1 MASPVIID
9 GQVRTSRARPIE
21 LFKQFGPNVY
31 RAAAEEGVNL
41 SVFMEAQ
48 DPSSD
53 YRDGMDAFERLMEVA
68 GVRTVSR
75 PAAGIYADEMDVF
88 SRSTAHRSLLPE
100 FIARTWRS
108 VSYNGSASTRS
119 LYTSGDDL
127 AGSSMRPYA
136 DSGVAGITSPV
147 APPFA
152 LSDIVAINT
161 PIGSNAYRKVY
172 LDTTAISTRRR
183 RVVEGTDIPLG
194 KLTTAEHTINLQ
206 KYAGGLKATYEAL
219 RRSRID
225 KVRLWL
231 AQEALRNE
239 IDKISEAINTLVSGD
254 GNSSTAA
261 DAWQAKTDFDSTA
274 TGKTMTL
281 KAYWRFKQ
289 KFAPVF
295 MMTHIVGAEAD
306 IAKLALL
313 NIGSSTVPV
322 YFFNTTVNPT
332 TRLMLADGV
341 VAGITADVPADKL
354 VGIDARQALEHVTEI
369 GSNIEEIERWA
380 QSQVQILT
388 LSEVEGWAVLTQGAT
403 KTLEL
408 ET

>member
-9 GQVRTSRARPIE
+9 GQTRQGTARPAD
-21 LFKQFGPNVY
+21 LFQHFGPNVY
-31 RAAAEEGVNL
+31 RSAAEEGVNL
-41 SVFMEAQ
+41 SVYLEAQ
-48 DPSSD
+48 DPSRD
-53 YRDGMDAFERLMEVA
+53 YRDGMDAFERLMEAA

-75 PAAGIYADEMDVF
+75 PSAGIWASEMDAF
-88 SRSTAHRSLLPE
+88 SKSSAHRSLMPE
-100 FIARTWRS
+100 FICRTWRS
-108 VSYNGSASTRS
+108 VQFGGSASTRA

-136 DSGVAGITSPV
+136 DSGTVGITSPV

-152 LSDIVAINT
+152 LADIVAMTT
-161 PIGSNAYRKVY
+161 PINGAAYRKVY
-172 LDTTAISTRRR
+172 LDTTAAATRMR

-194 KLTTAEHTINLQ
+194 KLTTAEHTINLY
-206 KYAGGLKATYEAL
+206 KYGGGLKATYEAL

-231 AQEALRNE
+231 AQQALRNE
-239 IDKISEAINTLVSGD
+239 IDKLSEAINVLVSGD
-254 GNSSTAA
+254 GNSSTAS
-261 DAWQAKTDFDSTA
+261 DAWQAQTDFDSAA
-274 TGKTMTL
+274 TGKAVTL

-295 MMTHIVGAEAD
+295 QMTHIVGAEAD

-313 NIGSSTVPV
+313 NIGSATVPV
-322 YFFNTTVNPT
+322 YFFNATQKPG

-341 VAGITADVPADKL
+341 IAGVTADVPADKL
-354 VGIDARQALEHVTEI
+354 VGIDARQALERVTEI

-388 LSEVEGWAVLTQGAT
+388 ISEVEGWAVLTQGAT

-408 ET
+408 QS

>member
-1 MASPVIID
+1 
-9 GQVRTSRARPIE
+9 
-21 LFKQFGPNVY
+21 
-31 RAAAEEGVNL
+31 
-41 SVFMEAQ
+41 VFLEAQ
-48 DPSSD
+48 DPSSA
-53 YRDGMDAFERLMEVA
+53 YRDGMDAFERLMGAA
-68 GVRTVSR
+68 GVRTISR
-75 PAAGIYADEMDVF
+75 PSAGIYASEMDAF
-88 SRSTAHRSLLPE
+88 SQTPAHRSLMPE
-100 FIARTWRS
+100 FICRIWRS
-108 VSYNGSASTRS
+108 VQFGGSASTRS
-119 LYTSGDDL
+119 LYTSQDDI
-127 AGSSMRPYA
+127 AGSSMRPYV
-136 DSGVAGITSPV
+136 DSAVTGITSPV

-152 LSDIVAINT
+152 LSDIVAMTT
-161 PIGSNAYRKVY
+161 PISGAAYRKVF
-172 LDTTAISTRRR
+172 LD
-183 RVVEGTDIPLG
+183 
-194 KLTTAEHTINLQ
+194 
-206 KYAGGLKATYEAL
+206 KATYEAL

-261 DAWQAKTDFDSTA
+261 DAWQAQTDFDSTA
-274 TGKTMTL
+274 TGKTVTL

-289 KFAPVF
+289 KFAPIF
-295 MMTHIVGAEAD
+295 QMTHIVGAEAD

-341 VAGITADVPADKL
+341 IAGITADVPADKL
-354 VGIDARQALEHVTEI
+354 VGIDARQALERVVET

-388 LSEVEGWAVLTQGAT
+388 ISEVEGWAVLTQGAT

-408 ET
+408 QS

>member
-1 MASPVIID
+1 MQGTIIG
-9 GQVRTSRARPIE
+9 GQLREGHARPSD
-21 LFKQFGPNVY
+21 LFAQFGPNVY

-41 SVFMEAQ
+41 SVFLETQ
-48 DPSSD
+48 DPSAE
-53 YRDGMDAFERLMEVA
+53 YRDGMDAFERLMQA
-68 GVRTVSR
+68 ADIRTISR
-75 PAAGIYADEMDVF
+75 PAAGIYASEMDAF
-88 SRSTAHRSLLPE
+88 AKSTAHRSLMPE
-100 FIARTWRS
+100 WVCRTWRS
-108 VSYNGSASTRS
+108 VQFGGSASTRS
-119 LYTSGDDL
+119 LYTSGEDIP
-127 AGSSMRPYA
+127 GSSMRPYA
-136 DSGVAGITSPV
+136 DSAVPGFTSPV

-152 LSDIVAINT
+152 LSDIVAMTT
-161 PIGSNAYRKVY
+161 PISGAAYRKVY
-172 LDTTAISTRRR
+172 LDTTAAATRRR

-194 KLTTAEHTINLQ
+194 KLTTAEHTINLY

-239 IDKISEAINTLVSGD
+239 IDKISEAINVLVSGD
-254 GNSSTAA
+254 GNTSTAA
-261 DAWQAKTDFDSTA
+261 DAWQAQTDFDSTA

-295 MMTHIVGAEAD
+295 MMTHIIGAEAD

-313 NIGSSTVPV
+313 NIGSSTVPI
-322 YFFNTTVNPT
+322 YFFDTKVNPT
-332 TRLMLADGV
+332 TRLMLSDGV

-354 VGIDARQALEHVTEI
+354 VGIDARQALERVTEI
-369 GSNIEEIERWA
+369 ASNIEEIERWA

-388 LSEVEGWAVLTQGAT
+388 ISEVEAFAVLTQGAT

-408 ET
+408 QS

>member
-1 MASPVIID
+1 MTSPVIID
-9 GQVRTSRARPIE
+9 GSVREGRAGPND
-21 LFKQFGPNVY
+21 LFRSFGPNVY

-41 SVFMEAQ
+41 SVYLEAQ
-48 DPSSD
+48 DPSSG
-53 YRDGMDAFERLMEVA
+53 YNDGMDAYERLLDVA
-68 GVRTVSR
+68 NIRTVSR
-75 PAAGIYADEMDVF
+75 PAAGIYASEMDAF
-88 SRSTAHRSLLPE
+88 SKSSAHRSLMPE
-100 FIARTWRS
+100 FICRVWRS
-108 VSYNGSASTRS
+108 VQFGGSASTRA
-119 LYTSGDDL
+119 LYTSGDDI

-136 DSGVAGITSPV
+136 DSGVAGVTSPV

-152 LSDIVAINT
+152 LSDIVAMTT
-161 PIGSNAYRKVY
+161 PITGAAYRKVY
-172 LDTTAISTRRR
+172 LDTTATSTRRR

-194 KLTTAEHTINLQ
+194 KLTTAQHTINLY

-274 TGKTMTL
+274 TSKAMTL

-295 MMTHIVGAEAD
+295 QMTHIVGAEAD

-322 YFFNTTVNPT
+322 YFFNTNQNPT
-332 TRLMLADGV
+332 TRLMLSDGV
-341 VAGITADVPADKL
+341 VAGISADVPADKL
-354 VGIDARQALEHVTEI
+354 VGIDARQALERVTEV

-388 LSEVEGWAVLTQGAT
+388 ISEVEAFAVLTQGAT

-408 ET
+408 ES

>member
-1 MASPVIID
+1 MQGTIIG
-9 GQVRTSRARPIE
+9 GQLREGRARPTD
-21 LFKQFGPNVY
+21 LFAQFGPNVY
-31 RAAAEEGVNL
+31 RAAAEQGVNL
-41 SVFMEAQ
+41 SVFLEAQ
-48 DPSSD
+48 DPSNE
-53 YRDGMDAFERLMEVA
+53 YRDGMDAFERLMQEG
-68 GVRTVSR
+68 GVRTTSR
-75 PAAGIYADEMDVF
+75 PSAGIWASEMDAF
-88 SRSTAHRSLLPE
+88 AKSPAHRSLMPE
-100 FIARTWRS
+100 WICRVWRS
-108 VSYNGSASTRS
+108 TQFGGSASTRA
-119 LYTSGDDL
+119 LYTSGDDI
-127 AGSSMRPYA
+127 AGSSMRPYM
-136 DSGVAGITSPV
+136 DSAQVGVTSPV

-152 LSDIVAINT
+152 LADIVAITT
-161 PIGSNAYRKVY
+161 PINGAAYRKVY
-172 LDTTAISTRRR
+172 LDTTATSTRRR

-194 KLTTAEHTINLQ
+194 KLTTAEHTINLH

-239 IDKISEAINTLVSGD
+239 IDKISEAINVLVSGD
-254 GNSSTAA
+254 GNASTAA
-261 DAWQAKTDFDSTA
+261 DAWQAQTDFDSAA
-274 TGKTMTL
+274 TGKAMTL

-295 MMTHIVGAEAD
+295 MMTHILGAEAD

-354 VGIDARQALEHVTEI
+354 VGVDARQALEHVTEI

-408 ET
+408 QS

>member
-9 GQVRTSRARPIE
+9 GVPRESRVGPTD
-21 LFKQFGPNVY
+21 LFKVFGPNVY

-41 SVFMEAQ
+41 SVFLEAQ
-48 DPSSD
+48 DPSSG
-53 YRDGMDAFERLMEVA
+53 YRDGSDAFERLLEA
-68 GVRTVSR
+68 GGIRTVSR
-75 PAAGIYADEMDVF
+75 PSAGIYASEMDAF
-88 SRSTAHRSLLPE
+88 SRSPAHRSLMPE
-100 FIARTWRS
+100 LICRTWRS
-108 VSYNGSASTRS
+108 VQFGGSASTRA

-127 AGSSMRPYA
+127 AGSSMRPWA
-136 DSGVAGITSPV
+136 DSGSVGITSPV

-152 LSDIVAINT
+152 LSDIVAMTT
-161 PIGSNAYRKVY
+161 PVSGAAYRKVY
-172 LDTTAISTRRR
+172 LDTTATSTRRR

-194 KLTTAEHTINLQ
+194 KLTTAEHTINLH

-239 IDKISEAINTLVSGD
+239 IDKISEAINVLVSGD

-261 DAWQAKTDFDSTA
+261 DAYQAQTDFDSTA

-281 KAYWRFKQ
+281 KAYWRFKL
-289 KFAPVF
+289 KFAPIF
-295 MMTHIVGAEAD
+295 RMTHIVGAEAD

-322 YFFNTTVNPT
+322 YFGNTATSPD
-332 TRLMLADGV
+332 TRIILADGV

-354 VGIDARQALEHVTEI
+354 VGIDARQALERVVET

-380 QSQVQILT
+380 QSQAQILT
-388 LSEVEGWAVLTQGAT
+388 ISEVEGWAVLTQGAV

-408 ET
+408 QS

>member
-1 MASPVIID
+1 M
-9 GQVRTSRARPIE
+9 
-21 LFKQFGPNVY
+21 GPNVY
-31 RAAAEEGVNL
+31 RAAAKAGCNL
-41 SVFMEAQ
+41 SVYLEAQ
-48 DPSSD
+48 DPSVD
-53 YRDGMDAFERLMEVA
+53 YNDRMDAYERLLDA
-68 GVRTVSR
+68 GNLRTTSN
-75 PAAGIYADEMDVF
+75 PAAGIFCDAMEAF
-88 SRSTAHRSLLPE
+88 ERSAQHRSLLPE
-100 FIARTWRS
+100 FICRTWRS
-108 VSYNGSASTRS
+108 VKYNGSASTRA
-119 LYTSGDDL
+119 LYT
-127 AGSSMRPYA
+127 AGEDIVGGGLRPYA
-136 DSGVAGITSPV
+136 DSATAGITSPI
-147 APPFA
+147 APPFP
-152 LSDIVAINT
+152 LSDIVAMTT
-161 PIGSNAYRKVY
+161 PITGSAYRKVY
-172 LDTTAISTRRR
+172 LDTTATGTRRR
-183 RVVEGTDIPLG
+183 RVVEGDDIPLG
-194 KLTTAEHTINLQ
+194 KLTTADHTINLY
-206 KYAGGLKATYEAL
+206 KYAGGIKGTYEAL
-219 RRSRID
+219 RRSPID

-231 AQEALRNE
+231 SQEAVRNE
-239 IDKISEAINTLVSGD
+239 MDKTSEAINVLVSGD
-254 GNSSTAA
+254 GNASTAA
-261 DAWQAKTDFDSTA
+261 DAWLAKTDFDSTA

-341 VAGITADVPADKL
+341 VAGITTDVPADKL
-354 VGIDARQALEHVTEI
+354 VGIDARQALERVTEI

-388 LSEVEGWAVLTQGAT
+388 ISEVEGFAVLTQGAT

>member
-1 MASPVIID
+1 MQGTIIG
-9 GQVRTSRARPIE
+9 GQLREGHARPSD
-21 LFKQFGPNVY
+21 LFAQFGPNVY

-41 SVFMEAQ
+41 SVFLETQ
-48 DPSSD
+48 DPSAE
-53 YRDGMDAFERLMEVA
+53 YRDGMDAFERLMQA
-68 GVRTVSR
+68 ADIRTISR
-75 PAAGIYADEMDVF
+75 PAAGIYASEMDAF
-88 SRSTAHRSLLPE
+88 AKSTAHRSLMPE
-100 FIARTWRS
+100 WVCRTWRS
-108 VSYNGSASTRS
+108 VQFGGSASTRS
-119 LYTSGDDL
+119 LYTSGEDIP
-127 AGSSMRPYA
+127 GSSMRPYA
-136 DSGVAGITSPV
+136 DSAVPGFTSPV

-152 LSDIVAINT
+152 LSDIVAMTT
-161 PIGSNAYRKVY
+161 PISGAAYRKVY
-172 LDTTAISTRRR
+172 LDTTAAAARRR

-194 KLTTAEHTINLQ
+194 KLTTAEHTINLY

-239 IDKISEAINTLVSGD
+239 IDKISEAINVLVSGD
-254 GNSSTAA
+254 GNTSTAA
-261 DAWQAKTDFDSTA
+261 DAWQAQTDFDSTA

-295 MMTHIVGAEAD
+295 MMTHIIGAEAD

-313 NIGSSTVPV
+313 NIGSSTVPI
-322 YFFNTTVNPT
+322 YFFDTKVNPT
-332 TRLMLADGV
+332 TRLMLSDGV

-354 VGIDARQALEHVTEI
+354 VGIDARQALERVTEI
-369 GSNIEEIERWA
+369 ASNIEEIERWA

-388 LSEVEGWAVLTQGAT
+388 ISEVEAFAVLTQGAT

-408 ET
+408 QS

>member
-1 MASPVIID
+1 MAAPVILS
-9 GQVRTSRARPIE
+9 GQVRESRAGPAD
-21 LFKQFGPNVY
+21 LFKVFGPTVY
-31 RAAAEEGVNL
+31 RRAAEEGVNL
-41 SVFMEAQ
+41 SVFLEAQ
-48 DPSSD
+48 DPSSE
-53 YRDGMDAFERLMEVA
+53 YRDGMDAFERLMQA
-68 GVRTVSR
+68 ADVRTVSR
-75 PAAGIYADEMDVF
+75 PSAGIYASEMEVF
-88 SRSTAHRSLLPE
+88 SKSTAHRSLLPE
-100 FIARTWRS
+100 WIARTWRS
-108 VSYNGSASTRS
+108 VSYHGSASTRA
-119 LYTSGDDL
+119 LYTSGDDIQ
-127 AGSSMRPYA
+127 GSSLRPYA
-136 DSGVAGITSPV
+136 DAATVGVTSPV
-147 APPFA
+147 APPFP
-152 LSDIVAINT
+152 LSDIVALTT
-161 PIGSNAYRKVY
+161 PIGTNAYRKVY
-172 LDTTAISTRRR
+172 LDTTATSTRRR
-183 RVVEGTDIPLG
+183 RVVEGDDIPLG

-239 IDKISEAINTLVSGD
+239 IDKISEAINVLVSGD

-274 TGKTMTL
+274 TGKTITL
-281 KAYWRFKQ
+281 KAYWRFKL

-295 MMTHIVGAEAD
+295 TMTHIIGAEAD

-313 NIGSSTVPV
+313 NIGSSTVPI
-322 YFFNTTVNPT
+322 YFFNPTVNPS
-332 TRLMLADGV
+332 TRIMLADGV

-354 VGIDARQALEHVTEI
+354 VGLDARQALEHVTEI